1 MQDDLGMSHAAAGL
15 LATIP
20 VACMGLFALPAA
32 AASAR
37 WGTRRAIA
45 ACLAMIATAGL
56 LRAAAPGA
64 LVVLA
69 LTVPIGIGMGACGAL
84 LPVAVKE
91 RFAGRAAVATGA
103 YTTGIQV
110 GSVSSTLVVVALA
123 GAGSWRLS
131 LVVLSLSAVAVTLA
145 WLALDHDGGA
155 APPPR
160 PGRSELR
167 AVLRSRAVWVL
178 VAIFALMGM
187 VYYGLIAWLPDAYG
201 ERGWTERSAGGLIAA
216 LSFAQIPGALGGA
229 WLGRRVP
236 DRRVL
241 LGTAAAVLAAGAIG
255 VAFLPS
261 VAYAGAVLAGLG
273 MGLLFTGVLTVPLD
287 LGATPT
293 EAGAI
298 AGVMLTG
305 GYAAAACAPVI
316 LGAVRDA
323 TGSFT
328 GVLDAVAATGVAVF
342 AVCLLLPRGT
352 HSPASSDPIRSSPA
366 SSSSGAVP

>member
-1 MQDDLGMSHAAAGL
+1 MSHAAAGL

-45 ACLAMIATAGL
+45 ACLAAIASAGL
-56 LRAAAPGA
+56 LRAAAPSA
-64 LVVLA
+64 LVVLL
-69 LTVPIGIGMGACGAL
+69 LTVPVGIGMGACGAL

-91 RFAGRAAVATGA
+91 RFAARAAVATGA

-110 GSVSSTLVVVALA
+110 GAVTSTLVVVALA

-131 LVVLSLSAVAVTLA
+131 LAVLSLSAVAVTVA

-155 APPPR
+155 PPPTAPR
-160 PGRSELR
+160 RAELG
-167 AVLRSRAVWVL
+167 AVVRTRAVWVL
-178 VAIFALMGM
+178 VAVFALMGM
-187 VYYGLIAWLPDAYG
+187 VYYGLVAWLPDAYG
-201 ERGWTERSAGGLIAA
+201 ERGWSERSAGGLIAA

-229 WLGRRVP
+229 WLGRRIP

-241 LGTAAAVLAAGAIG
+241 LGAAACVLAAGAIG
-255 VAFLPS
+255 VALVPS
-261 VAYAGAVLAGLG
+261 AAYVGAVLAGLG
-273 MGLLFTGVLTVPLD
+273 MGLLFTAVLTVPLD
-287 LGATPT
+287 LGAGPT

-305 GYAAAACAPVI
+305 GYVAAACSPVI
-316 LGAVRDA
+316 LGALRDA

-328 GVLDAVAATGVAVF
+328 GVLDGVAGTAVTLV

-352 HSPASSDPIRSSPA
+352 HNAASNDPMRSSPA
-366 SSSSGAVP
+366 SRSSRAVP